1 MPFRNMTTRALR
13 SVLFVSPAAVCGSR
27 VSLGLA
33 PVRNSPQSITEL
45 LSNVVSALLRTT
57 LRSASATSGTSAGGS
72 TAFAMAVIRAPCTSP
87 RLVPNSARIPMTNA
101 TGMSTQAAIAMP
113 FFAVAVSFAANG
125 GFDAIDKIFGKTK
138 VINDELIVDS
148 TMDGENAEVYL
159 NVANDPKLYNDGEI
173 LTFRVKK
180 VSQK

>member
-1 MPFRNMTTRALR
+1 MDTFLTWETLLTYAGCLAWTI
-13 SVLFVSPAAVCGSR
+13 LFTEFVKKLAPKLIPQL
-27 VSLGLA
+27 VSLAISIITIICGHLA
-33 PVRNSPQSITEL
+33 LNTF
-45 LSNVVSALLRTT
+45 VV
-57 LRSASATSGTSAGGS
+57 
-72 TAFAMAVIRAPCTSP
+72 
-87 RLVPNSARIPMTNA
+87 NDIPLYLFN
-101 TGMSTQAAIAMP
+101 
-113 FFAVAVSFAANG
+113 AVAVSFAANG

-148 TMDGENAEVYL
+148 TIDGENAEVYL